1 MNNGQDPGRFGGSLI
16 GGESIKE
23 IHVGALT
30 PQSGNILEAVLYRGE
45 MPRAEVVNFL
55 GLTPR
60 HARRIVAALIERNVL
75 TSQRPRDP
83 LHLTFSAALA
93 SRWMPGLFP
102 EQME

>member
-30 PQSGNILEAVLYRGE
+30 PQSGNILEAVLYCGE
-45 MPRAEVVNFL
+45 MPRDEVANLL

-60 HARRIVAALIERNVL
+60 HARRIVAALVKRNVL
-75 TSQRPRDP
+75 TSEGPRHP
-83 LHLTFSAALA
+83 LHLTFSATLA
-93 SRWMPGLFP
+93 SRWMPGLFL